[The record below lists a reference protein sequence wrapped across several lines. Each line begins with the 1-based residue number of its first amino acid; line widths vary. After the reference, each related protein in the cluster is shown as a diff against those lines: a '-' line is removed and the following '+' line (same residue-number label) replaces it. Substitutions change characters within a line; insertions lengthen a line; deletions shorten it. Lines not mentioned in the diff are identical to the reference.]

1 MSEIREADLMENITY
16 ISHQSYLFK
25 GTVRDNLLMGKP
37 DASDSEL
44 WEVLERVNLADF
56 VRNEKGLDTGLSEK
70 ASNLSGLRLQGL
82 FSTIVRYIFLMKLLL
97 ILMLRVKTTS

>member
-1 MSEIREADLMENITY
+1 
-16 ISHQSYLFK
+16 
-25 GTVRDNLLMGKP
+25 MGKP

-70 ASNLSGLRLQGL
+70 ASNLSAVNVKGLRLQGL

>member
-1 MSEIREADLMENITY
+1 
-16 ISHQSYLFK
+16 
-25 GTVRDNLLMGKP
+25 MGKP

-70 ASNLSGLRLQGL
+70 ASNLSGVNVKGLRLQGL